1 MRNCRVRHSREP
13 LIFYFDFIVFF
24 SHIIS
29 SSLEDVTTAHK
40 SSSLKTIVLGCLGPM
55 VVYSNFG
62 VNTFLVSGRVTNG
75 VERAVGMIPT
85 PGKENLISLLR
96 RSVSPGLMADCAAVT
111 VLLAL
116 SSRCLVFAWC

>member
-1 MRNCRVRHSREP
+1 MSCLYVRHSREP
-13 LIFYFDFIVFF
+13 VTFDFEFIVFF
-24 SHIIS
+24 SNIIS

-40 SSSLKTIVLGCLGPM
+40 SSSLKTILLDCLGPM

-62 VNTFLVSGRVTNG
+62 VNTFLVSGHVTNG

-96 RSVSPGLMADCAAVT
+96 RSVSPGLIVRLLLCYLHYRLAVWCS
-111 VLLAL
+111 LL
-116 SSRCLVFAWC
+116 R